1 MNIQNT
7 HIHICIWITNIQ
19 VCTHRPYTLTSV
31 HEPYILI
38 SLHRLYTLISAY
50 RPGTLMFAHISQY
63 SHVQYRSHMF
73 INAHPDYIHSYLHTQ
88 ITRVCVFL
96 HRCTQS
102 CSSPKDMYICPT
114 LFLVG
119 TSWSWGSSLTPP
131 GVVPQA
137 TNICWGLLFA
147 NWATQPWNFFFLL
160 LQASDHKSQKLV
172 IFLWP
177 FSYACCLIWHFRWKL
192 NPHNQCLSWLVEP
205 GSKRAVT
212 LTWCL
217 S

>member
-1 MNIQNT
+1 MSAHTGHTHSHLCTNHTYSYTHADCTHSYLHIDQAHSCLHTYHNT
-7 HIHICIWITNIQ
+7 HM
-19 VCTHRPYTLTSV
+19 CT
-31 HEPYILI
+31 
-38 SLHRLYTLISAY
+38 
-50 RPGTLMFAHISQY
+50 
-63 SHVQYRSHMF
+63 YRSHMF
-73 INAHPDYIHSYLHTQ
+73 INAHTDHIHPYLHTQ
-88 ITRVCVFL
+88 ITCVCVFL
-96 HRCTQS
+96 HRCTHR
-102 CSSPKDMYICPT
+102 CSSPKDMYICPA

-131 GVVPQA
+131 EIVPQA

-147 NWATQPWNFFFLL
+147 NWASQTWNFFFFLH

-177 FSYACCLIWHFRWKL
+177 FSYACCLLWLFRWKL
-192 NPHNQCLSWLVEP
+192 NPHCQLFSWLVEP

-212 LTWCL
+212 LTRCL